1 MATAAPLQQGS
12 DPTFRAYNSDQ
23 AKQYSEAR
31 LAYPRELY
39 DTILRY
45 HADSNGRFENLV
57 DAGCGP
63 GKATRELAPF
73 FRQAI
78 GADPSEKMIQTACQL
93 GGTTAAGLP
102 VRYHVSTAE
111 ALCDLGDGS
120 VLGRVDLLT
129 AATAAHWFDMPE
141 FWSQA
146 ARLVRPGGT
155 VALWTT
161 GRFYCHPSTPNAATV
176 NQIMAD
182 LETEVLSPFELPPN
196 AVSRNLYDDLE
207 LPWSAET
214 SSVETFPQSQF
225 IRMAWDR
232 DGELSDGKDFLG
244 GSSTVSLEL
253 LQEGYGTGS
262 TVTRWRAAHPDLAHT
277 EADCVVQAIEK
288 IREAIG
294 PEAGGTV
301 RGGLSTGL
309 LLFKRL

>member
-1 MATAAPLQQGS
+1 MATAPLQQGS

-129 AATAAHWFDMPE
+129 AATAVIEEPLSSPRPAILVSTMDMTDDRICL
-141 FWSQA
+141 SRLRRRIGSTCQSSG
-146 ARLVRPGGT
+146 ARQL
-155 VALWTT
+155 
-161 GRFYCHPSTPNAATV
+161 
-176 NQIMAD
+176 D
-182 LETEVLSPFELPPN
+182 
-196 AVSRNLYDDLE
+196 
-207 LPWSAET
+207 WSA
-214 SSVETFPQSQF
+214 
-225 IRMAWDR
+225 
-232 DGELSDGKDFLG
+232 
-244 GSSTVSLEL
+244 
-253 LQEGYGTGS
+253 QE
-262 TVTRWRAAHPDLAHT
+262 
-277 EADCVVQAIEK
+277 EQ
-288 IREAIG
+288 
-294 PEAGGTV
+294 
-301 RGGLSTGL
+301 
-309 LLFKRL
+309 